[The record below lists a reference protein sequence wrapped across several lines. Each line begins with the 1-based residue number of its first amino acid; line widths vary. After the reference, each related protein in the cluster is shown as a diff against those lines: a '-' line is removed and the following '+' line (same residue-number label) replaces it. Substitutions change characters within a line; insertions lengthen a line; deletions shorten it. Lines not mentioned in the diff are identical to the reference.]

1 MYLIE
6 VIDKKNTRLGRDF
19 FSTYEKAR
27 EKYDELT
34 HDEYWGIVRMWDG
47 NGNQLFLHIDYRGI
61 DKSMFNG
68 NDKDF

>member
-6 VIDKKNTRLGRDF
+6 VIDKKNTRNARMR
-19 FSTYEKAR
+19 FSVFAEAK
-27 EKYDELT
+27 EEYDRLT

-61 DKSMFNG
+61 DKSMFKNT
-68 NDKDF
+68 